1 MRHLQVL
8 AMGLM
13 FFSCQLGAQDK
24 NKDFKVVR
32 ATEMMSYGGAAG
44 SGSATTYSI
53 QIVARRKL
61 TLSSD
66 SGFAKGKVDA
76 FYIMADSFSYTSSKD
91 LKKGDTAEIVLTIRD
106 ESSIG
111 GGDFQKPIPGSP
123 AGNPPKK
130 SKGKLVIRYQG
141 GKCKTLDINK
151 LEKLE
156 TIFAP

>member
-1 MRHLQVL
+1 MRYLQVV
-8 AMGLM
+8 AMALM

-32 ATEMMSYGGAAG
+32 ATQLMSYGGAAG

-53 QIVARRKL
+53 QLVARRKM

-66 SGFAKGKVDA
+66 SGFAQGKVDA
-76 FYIMADSFSYTSSKD
+76 FAIMADSFSYVSSKV
-91 LKKGDTAEIVLTIRD
+91 LKKGDTVNIVLTIRD

-111 GGDFQKPIPGSP
+111 GGDFQKIIPGSP

-130 SKGKLVIRYQG
+130 SKGTLVLRYKG
-141 GKCKTLDINK
+141 GKCNFLDINK
-151 LEKLE
+151 IEKLE